1 MLLAEKRSNE
11 IGSRNPADSGS
22 FKQLPGILHIA
33 GDFLTIQK
41 PNGHPGG
48 GVRFFFQVA
57 ILVLPLLFASASS
70 PWRPPTKIADLNNQY
85 DDDRVL
91 RRYLARVLPSEVH
104 TAVKPDLRELGA
116 LAGDEL
122 YDLNCRIRKTTR
134 RSPASARRASAST
147 TSN

>member
-1 MLLAEKRSNE
+1 MAAPHQNR
-11 IGSRNPADSGS
+11 GP
-22 FKQLPGILHIA
+22 Q
-33 GDFLTIQK
+33 
-41 PNGHPGG
+41 
-48 GVRFFFQVA
+48 
-57 ILVLPLLFASASS
+57 
-70 PWRPPTKIADLNNQY
+70 
-85 DDDRVL
+85 VL